1 MSVQNQKPDHNLRK
15 SFIGV
20 LIFVSSA
27 FLFGIGIWLILGPAK
42 ALEFFGGYLI
52 EFSLSLDNI
61 FVFLTIFIANDISL
75 KAQHK
80 ALNYGIA
87 GAIVLRFLFIFFG
100 LQLISRFEWLLY
112 VFGVILIISGSLMF
126 KEKKEK
132 PGANR
137 IMGVIQKRLRIAPD
151 YKGEKLFIRQDN
163 ILYATPLLAVI
174 ILIEFSDIIFAID
187 SVPAIFSITTD
198 LLIVYSSNIFA
209 ILGLR
214 QLYFVIQHLH
224 ERFAYVKYGVG
235 LLLIFTGIKLGG
247 GLFHLHIDNLISII
261 IILAIIVSSIVVSII
276 VSGRKKR
283 NIF

>member
-1 MSVQNQKPDHNLRK
+1 MQNQKLDHNLRK
-15 SFIGV
+15 SFRGV
-20 LIFVSSA
+20 LIFASSA
-27 FLFGIGIWLILGPAK
+27 LLFGIGVWLILGAAK

-112 VFGVILIISGSLMF
+112 VFGAILIISGSMMF
-126 KEKKEK
+126 KEKAEK
-132 PGANR
+132 PGPNK
-137 IMGVIQKRLRIAPD
+137 IMGQIQKRLRIAPD
-151 YKGEKLFIRQDN
+151 YQGEKLFIRLDN
-163 ILYATPLLAVI
+163 MLYATPLLAVI
-174 ILIEFSDIIFAID
+174 ILIEFSDIIFALD

-198 LLIVYSSNIFA
+198 LFIVYTSNIFA

-224 ERFAYVKYGVG
+224 EKFAYVKYGVG

-247 GLFHLHIDNLISII
+247 GLFHLHIDNLVSIL
-261 IILAIIVSSIVVSII
+261 IILTIIVSSIAVSMI
-276 VSGRKKR
+276 VSGRKKEGK
-283 NIF
+283 